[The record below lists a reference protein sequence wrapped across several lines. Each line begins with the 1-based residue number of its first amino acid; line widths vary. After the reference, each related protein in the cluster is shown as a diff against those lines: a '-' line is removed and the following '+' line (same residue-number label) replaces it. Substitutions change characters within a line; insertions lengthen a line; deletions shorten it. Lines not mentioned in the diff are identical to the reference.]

1 MATILLAVT
10 GMTPQVITETLYGMA
25 REGEPW
31 PDRLE
36 IITTRKGA
44 DKVYA
49 GLIEQGYLARLCDE
63 LGRPKLDGEALKV
76 NVVPGEDGTPVND
89 ARTLPDHEALADFIT
104 ERVRQLT
111 ADDTSQLHASIAGG
125 RKTMTFYLGYAM
137 SLFGRAQDRMSHVL
151 VSERYESH
159 PEFYF
164 PTRESQ
170 IIHDR
175 EGRPLDM
182 HQAKVNLADIPFVRQ
197 RDQLPAV
204 LRDLGESIHFR
215 TLVELINL
223 GLRPETVRLHLFDA
237 DMRLEIHD
245 DCQCLST
252 ITVPSRFDWSWY
264 WVVADFTRRGDGSLR
279 REATGEGSE
288 YLGRQLMQ
296 RLAHSL
302 GLPFSPDAGYR
313 DQVELWFKKYEMQ
326 LSQAGMR
333 PVDFHASMFLGLDVS
348 QVTARLK
355 RRISDVLPRALAE
368 HLVIQQLFDAD
379 GRYLGHRSRGGGYGL
394 NLAPTQIILHE
405 D

>member
-25 REGEPW
+25 RTGEPW
-31 PDRLE
+31 PERIE
-36 IITTRKGA
+36 IITTRIGA

-49 GLIEQGYLARLCDE
+49 GLIEQGHLARLCDE
-63 LGRPKLDGEALKV
+63 LGRPRLEGEALKI

-111 ADDTSQLHASIAGG
+111 ADDANQLHASIAGG

-151 VSERYESH
+151 VSEGYESH

-175 EGRPLDM
+175 EGQPLDM
-182 HQAKVNLADIPFVRQ
+182 HQAEVSLADIPFVRQ

-223 GLRPETVRLHLFDA
+223 GLRPEAIRLHLFDA

-245 DCQCLST
+245 DRQCLST
-252 ITVPSRFDWSWY
+252 LTVANRFDWSWY

-279 REATGEGSE
+279 RDAKGDGSE

-313 DQVELWFKKYEMQ
+313 EQVEQWCEKYETE
-326 LSQAGMR
+326 LERAGVR
-333 PVDFHASMFLGLDVS
+333 PGNFHRNMADGLNASRIM
-348 QVTARLK
+348 TRLRESIVEVVPK
-355 RRISDVLPRALAE
+355 LLAE
-368 HLVIQQLFDAD
+368 RLIIRQLFDVD
-379 GRYLGHRSRGGGYGL
+379 GRHLGQHSKFTGYGL